1 MNTPTG
7 RLGGRSDLAALVVA
21 SAAAVLVFWLGLAYG
36 SRAATGADTFGYVSQ
51 AYLWLKGDLQLEQP
65 LSRELPWPHQEQSL
79 TPLGY
84 RPGEVR
90 HTIVPIYAPGVPLLM
105 AGFELLFDACG
116 PYYVTPVFAALL
128 VAGTFV
134 LGWRLTREPAV
145 AAVAAVLMASSPA
158 FLFNLMFPMSD
169 IVTAALWTWTLALLT
184 WPPVAVAAV
193 AGGAAGVAVIVRP
206 NLVPLA
212 IAGAAAAVLWPAG
225 GMPLRRRVGRGVAFA
240 AAIVPAALF
249 VAAVNRSLY
258 GSALQSGYGS
268 TSSLYAFSH
277 FGTNITQFTR
287 WLLESESVFVAAA
300 VMPILWKRVRPD
312 WLTPRGGAPLAL
324 FAAIAIGAYLFY
336 LPFDAWW
343 YLRFLLPV
351 FPLLFL
357 FQAVGITWIARVMP
371 MPRLAALILVMG
383 LLCVYRGAYVA
394 RGEFLKL
401 GYGEQRYVAVGQFVD
416 RALPRN
422 AVILAMQH
430 SGSIRYYSGRLTI
443 RYDMFSPGRFPS
455 VIEWLQARGYR
466 PYILLEDWEEKQY
479 RARMDDGRT
488 ALGRL
493 ELRVLAEMT
502 APVKVRIYDPVPSAG
517 ITPPPDPIFIRPSR
531 ACVGPGGVWA
541 Q

>member
-1 MNTPTG
+1 MNTQG
-7 RLGGRSDLAALVVA
+7 KRLGQRGDLAAI
-21 SAAAVLVFWLGLAYG
+21 AAASVAAVVVFWLGLAYG
-36 SRAATGADTFGYVSQ
+36 SRAATGADAFGYVSQ
-51 AYLWLKGDLQLEQP
+51 AYLWLKGDLHLEQP
-65 LSRELPWPHQEQSL
+65 LSREFPWPHQEQSL

-90 HTIVPIYAPGVPLLM
+90 HTIVPIYSPGVPLLM
-105 AGFELLFDACG
+105 AGFALLFDACG
-116 PYYVTPVFAALL
+116 PYYVTPVFGALL

-134 LGWRLTREPAV
+134 LAWRLTHEPAV
-145 AAVAAVLMASSPA
+145 SAAAATLMASSPA

-169 IVTAALWTWTLALLT
+169 IVTATLWTWSLALLT
-184 WPPVAVAAV
+184 WPRVAAAFA
-193 AGGAAGVAVIVRP
+193 AGGAAGLAVIVRP

-212 IAGAAAAVLWPAG
+212 IAGAAAAVMWPWTDT
-225 GMPLRRRVGRGVAFA
+225 PLRRRLIRGVAFA
-240 AAIVPAALF
+240 VPIVPAALF
-249 VAAVNRSLY
+249 VAGVNHTLY
-258 GSALQSGYGS
+258 GSAFQSGYGS

-277 FGTNITQFTR
+277 LRTNVTQFTR

-300 VMPILWKRVRPD
+300 LLPLVWKRSRPR
-312 WLTPRGGAPLAL
+312 WLTFRSAAPLGL
-324 FAAIAIGAYLFY
+324 FAAIAIASYFFY
-336 LPFDAWW
+336 LPFDEWW
-343 YLRFLLPV
+343 YLRFLLPM

-357 FQAVGITWIARVMP
+357 FEAVTVAWIARGAP
-371 MPRLAALILVMG
+371 MPFIAALILALG
-383 LLCVYRGAYVA
+383 LLGAYRGTYVA
-394 RGEFLKL
+394 DREFLKL

-416 RALPRN
+416 RALPQN

-443 RYDMFSPGRFPS
+443 RYDVFSPGRFPS

-479 RARMDDGRT
+479 RGRMGDAS

-502 APVKVRIYDPVPSAG
+502 APVKVRIYDPLPATGV
-517 ITPPPDPIFIRPSR
+517 TPPPDPIFIRPSR
-531 ACVGPGGVWA
+531 ACVSPRGAWA